1 MKRLITISLCILALT
16 SCSTKPRIG
25 GSTEST
31 NDSIKNIR
39 TDPVVID
46 ITKTPEKILVLEDI
60 VNIEYIPLETND
72 STLVNRPRPDVVSE
86 HYIIYHNSN
95 GQIFV
100 FNRKGKSLY
109 SFNYRG
115 GGPEEYIS
123 IYGNIILDEEKEE
136 LFVNDIHKAKIFV
149 YSIDG
154 KFNRSLVLP
163 RKFFPECL
171 MNYDKDYLFC
181 HNVYFLD
188 HTEESGEK
196 MNQEDYRKR
205 DNPYFFISKQ
215 TGEITSLDYTIPNR
229 MGSQS
234 NEMKNGQRT
243 AILDISLFPLS
254 QNTPN
259 IMITEFADDTLYS
272 LKDRKLVPI
281 MIKNPSTHKMDPPML
296 VGVDF
301 FTDRYISLL
310 ACKKEFQ
317 ERISSI
323 NIIYDKQS
331 DEFYRLATR
340 LPISF
345 PMKGGK
351 ITLPHNTG
359 LCRITPERLLKDYN
373 DGKLEG
379 ELKEIASKLK
389 EDDNPVLM
397 LIKFKE

>member
-1 MKRLITISLCILALT
+1 MRYLIVIVCILVG
-16 SCSTKPRIG
+16 CSTKPTSI
-25 GSTEST
+25 STTEPT
-31 NDSIKNIR
+31 NDSVKDVR
-39 TDPVVID
+39 KDPVIID
-46 ITKTPEKILVLEDI
+46 ITKTPEKILVLEKI
-60 VNIEYIPLETND
+60 ANIEYIPLETND
-72 STLVNRPRPDVVSE
+72 STLVNRSRPDVVSDR
-86 HYIIYHNSN
+86 YIIYQNNN
-95 GQIFV
+95 GQILV

-109 SFNYRG
+109 SFNRRG
-115 GGPEEYIS
+115 GGPEEYS
-123 IYGNIILDEEKEE
+123 TIYGSIILDEEKDE
-136 LFVNDIHKAKIFV
+136 LFVEDIHKAKIFV

-154 KFNRSLVLP
+154 QFKRKLALP
-163 RKFFPECL
+163 KKFFPDCL

-181 HNVYFLD
+181 YNVYYLD
-188 HTEESGEK
+188 HTEESGAI

-215 TGEITSLDYTIPNR
+215 TGEITPLNYYIPNR
-229 MGSQS
+229 TGNKA

-243 AILDISLFPLS
+243 ALLSIGIFPLT

-259 IMITEFADDTLYS
+259 IMITEHVDDTIYS
-272 LKDRKLVPI
+272 LKDRKLIPI

>member
-1 MKRLITISLCILALT
+1 MKYLIVIACILAG
-16 SCSTKPRIG
+16 CSTKPTSIKT
-25 GSTEST
+25 TEST
-31 NDSIKNIR
+31 SDSAKDVR
-39 TDPVVID
+39 KDPVIID
-46 ITKTPEKILVLEDI
+46 ITKTPEKILILEDI
-60 VNIEYIPLETND
+60 ANIEYIPLETND
-72 STLVNRPRPDVVSE
+72 STLVDRPRPEVVSDR
-86 HYIIYHNSN
+86 YIIYRNNN
-95 GQIFV
+95 GQILV

-109 SFNYRG
+109 SFNYKG
-115 GGPEEYIS
+115 GGPEEYTD
-123 IYGNIILDEEKEE
+123 IYDIILDEKKEE
-136 LFVNDIHKAKIFV
+136 LFVEDIHKAKIFV

-154 KFNRSLVLP
+154 KFKRELALP

-171 MNYDKDYLFC
+171 MNYDNDYLFC
-181 HNVYFLD
+181 YNVYYLD
-188 HTEESGEK
+188 HIEESGTK
-196 MNQEDYRKR
+196 MNQEDYRNR

-215 TGEITSLDYTIPNR
+215 TGEITPLNYYIPNR
-229 MGSQS
+229 TGNKA

-243 AILDISLFPLS
+243 ATLSIGIFPLS

-259 IMITEFADDTLYS
+259 IMITEHVDDTIYS
-272 LKDRKLVPI
+272 LKDRKLIPI
-281 MIKNPSTHKMDPPML
+281 MIKNPSTHKMNPPML

-301 FTDRYISLL
+301 FTDRYISFL
-310 ACKKEFQ
+310 ACKNEFK

-323 NIIYDKQS
+323 NMIYDKQS
-331 DEFYRLATR
+331 DEFYRLATH

-351 ITLPHNTG
+351 IALPRNTA
-359 LCRITPERLLKDYN
+359 LCRITPERLLKNYN

>member
-1 MKRLITISLCILALT
+1 MKYSIIIVCILALVG
-16 SCSTKPRIG
+16 CSTKPRSV
-25 GSTEST
+25 STTETT
-31 NDSIKNIR
+31 NDSVKDVR
-39 TDPVVID
+39 KDPIIID
-46 ITKTPEKILVLEDI
+46 ITKSPENILVLEDI
-60 VNIEYIPLETND
+60 ANIEYIPLETND
-72 STLVNRPRPDVVSE
+72 STLVNRPRPDVVSGR
-86 HYIIYHNSN
+86 YIIYQNNN
-95 GQIFV
+95 GQILV

-109 SFNYRG
+109 SFNHSG
-115 GGPEEYIS
+115 GGPEEYFK
-123 IYGNIILDEEKEE
+123 IYGSIILDEEKEE
-136 LFVNDIHKAKIFV
+136 LFVEDIHKAKIFV

-154 KFNRSLVLP
+154 KFKRKLALP
-163 RKFFPECL
+163 KKFFAECL

-181 HNVYFLD
+181 YNVYFLD

-215 TGEITSLDYTIPNR
+215 TGEITPLDYTIPNR
-229 MGSQS
+229 MGGQS
-234 NEMKNGQRT
+234 NLMENGQRT
-243 AILDISLFPLS
+243 AILSIGLFPVS

-272 LKDRKLVPI
+272 LKEGKLTPI
-281 MIKNPSTHKMDPPML
+281 IIKNPSTHKMDPPML

-301 FTDRYISLL
+301 YTDRYISFL
-310 ACKKEFQ
+310 ACKKQFE

-323 NIIYDKQS
+323 NMIYDKQS

-351 ITLPHNTG
+351 IALPRNTA
-359 LCRITPERLLKDYN
+359 LCRITPERLLKNYN

>member
-1 MKRLITISLCILALT
+1 MKYLIVIACILAG
-16 SCSTKPRIG
+16 CSTKPTSIK
-25 GSTEST
+25 STEST
-31 NDSIKNIR
+31 SDSAKDVR
-39 TDPVVID
+39 KDPVIID
-46 ITKTPEKILVLEDI
+46 ITKTPEKILILEDI
-60 VNIEYIPLETND
+60 ANIEYIPLETND
-72 STLVNRPRPDVVSE
+72 STLVDRPRPEVVSDR
-86 HYIIYHNSN
+86 YIIYRNNN
-95 GQIFV
+95 GQILV

-109 SFNYRG
+109 SFNYKG
-115 GGPEEYIS
+115 GGPEEYTD
-123 IYGNIILDEEKEE
+123 IYDIILDEKKEE
-136 LFVNDIHKAKIFV
+136 LFVEDIHKAKIFV

-154 KFNRSLVLP
+154 KFKRELALP

-181 HNVYFLD
+181 YNVYFLD

-215 TGEITSLDYTIPNR
+215 TGEITPLNYYIPNR
-229 MGSQS
+229 TGNKA

-243 AILDISLFPLS
+243 AILDIGIFPLT

-259 IMITEFADDTLYS
+259 IMIAEHVDDTIYS
-272 LKDRKLVPI
+272 LKDRKLIPI
-281 MIKNPSTHKMDPPML
+281 MIKNPSTHKMNPPML

-301 FTDRYISLL
+301 FTDRYISFL
-310 ACKKEFQ
+310 ACKKKFE

-345 PMKGGK
+345 PIKGSK
-351 ITLPHNTG
+351 INSPRNTA

>member
-1 MKRLITISLCILALT
+1 MKYPIIITCILAFIG
-16 SCSTKPRIG
+16 CSTK
-25 GSTEST
+25 STT
-31 NDSIKNIR
+31 NCSNEPTNKALA
-39 TDPVVID
+39 VLD
-46 ITKTPEKILVLEDI
+46 ITKRPEKQIALENI
-60 VNIEYIPLETND
+60 IENIEYIPLETND
-72 STLVNRPRPDVVSE
+72 STLVNRPRPDIVSDR
-86 HYIIYHNSN
+86 YIIYRNDN
-95 GQIFV
+95 GQILV

-109 SFNYRG
+109 SFNRRG
-115 GGPEEYIS
+115 GGPEEYTN
-123 IYGNIILDEEKEE
+123 IYHIILDEKKEE
-136 LFVNDIHKAKIFV
+136 LFVEDIHKAKFFV

-154 KFNRSLVLP
+154 KFKRSLALP

-171 MNYDKDYLFC
+171 MNYDEDYLFC
-181 HNVYFLD
+181 YNVYYLTS
-188 HTEESGEK
+188 TEESGEI

-215 TGEITSLDYTIPNR
+215 TGEITSLNYSIPNR
-229 MGSQS
+229 TG
-234 NEMKNGQRT
+234 NRIFEMKNGKRT
-243 AILDISLFPLS
+243 AILDIGLFPLS

-259 IMITEFADDTLYS
+259 IMIAEFADDTIYS

-351 ITLPHNTG
+351 IALPHNTG

>member
-1 MKRLITISLCILALT
+1 MKYLIVIVCILAG
-16 SCSTKPRIG
+16 CSTKPTSS
-25 GSTEST
+25 STTETT
-31 NDSIKNIR
+31 NDSVKDVRI
-39 TDPVVID
+39 DPIVID
-46 ITKTPEKILVLEDI
+46 MTKTPKKVLILEDI
-60 VNIEYIPLETND
+60 ANIEYIPLETND
-72 STLVNRPRPDVVSE
+72 STLVNRPRPNVVSD
-86 HYIIYHNSN
+86 HYIIYQNDN
-95 GQIFV
+95 GQIHV

-109 SFNYRG
+109 SFNRSG
-115 GGPEEYIS
+115 GGPEEYFK
-123 IYGNIILDEEKEE
+123 IYDIVLDEKKEE
-136 LFVNDIHKAKIFV
+136 LFVEDIHKEKIFV

-154 KFNRSLVLP
+154 KFKRELALP

-181 HNVYFLD
+181 YNVYFLD
-188 HTEESGEK
+188 HADES
-196 MNQEDYRKR
+196 NQEDCRKR

-215 TGEITSLDYTIPNR
+215 TGEITPLNYCIPNR
-229 MGSQS
+229 TG
-234 NEMKNGQRT
+234 NKAKEMKNGKRT
-243 AILDISLFPLS
+243 AILSIGIFPLS
-254 QNTPN
+254 QNTPD
-259 IMITEFADDTLYS
+259 IMITEHVDDTIYS
-272 LKDRKLVPI
+272 LKEGKLTPI

-301 FTDRYISLL
+301 FTDRYISFL
-310 ACKKEFQ
+310 ACKMKFE

-323 NIIYDKQS
+323 NMIYDKQS

-351 ITLPHNTG
+351 INLPKNTA